1 MINWLMCY
9 YKPSNMKIKI
19 RGNFSPVMAL
29 ATMQL
34 LIKKKLE
41 RDNVVCMDG
50 VKAELEKITKNKVEL
65 RDE

>member
-34 LIKKKLE
+34 LIKKNL
-41 RDNVVCMDG
+41 N
-50 VKAELEKITKNKVEL
+50 AITSYAWMA
-65 RDE
+65 